1 MNFYRFSE
9 GLRLGM
15 SPQVADQMTKVYM
28 GGDDEEPQETT
39 STPYQSANYDKLLEK
54 SDSWLANGGLDK
66 NYGGSADF
74 DPVANLNQSQ
84 KDAIDGMGSQS
95 SNLQSMYNT
104 QGNASLSDY
113 LGAYDPN
120 KTGLNSA
127 INAANSNLDWNY
139 STQVAPQIRQGAVQT
154 GQYGSSRNGVAEG
167 IAQSQLSQQKMNSAS
182 QLAYQDQQ
190 QYNTN
195 RLNVLN
201 NLSNITSGL
210 NSGYTSQYNSGA
222 LQQKQDQS
230 EIDGGLNKWAYENNA
245 NMNDLLAYRQLIG
258 GDMGGTGTQPKA
270 GGGGPS
276 TLGTIGTVAGGVIGG
291 IYGGPMGAAAGASA
305 GGAIGGAVG

>member
-1 MNFYRFSE
+1 
-9 GLRLGM
+9 
-15 SPQVADQMTKVYM
+15 M
-28 GGDDEEPQETT
+28 GGDDKEESK
-39 STPYQSANYDKLLEK
+39 STPYQQANYDNLLGK
-54 SDSWLANGGLDK
+54 ADSWLAAGGLDK

-74 DPVANLNQSQ
+74 DSVANLTDAQ
-84 KDAIDGMGSQS
+84 KQAISGMGSQS
-95 SNLQSMYNT
+95 ANLQQLYNS
-104 QGNASLSDY
+104 QGNSSLSDY

-127 INAANSNLDWNY
+127 INAANSSMDWNY
-139 STQVAPQIRQGAVQT
+139 NTQVAPNIRQGAVQT
-154 GQYGSSRNGVAEG
+154 GQYGSSRNGIAEG
-167 IAQSQLSQQKMNSAS
+167 IAQSQLSQQKMNNAS
-182 QLAYQDQQ
+182 TLAYQDQQ

-195 RLNVLN
+195 RLNTLN

-222 LQQKQDQS
+222 LQQKQNQS
-230 EIDGGLNKWAYENNA
+230 EIDGQLNKWMYENNA
-245 NMNDLLAYRQLIG
+245 NLNDLLAYRQLIG
-258 GDMGGTGTQPKA
+258 GDMGGTSTAPSSGGT
-270 GGGGPS
+270 S